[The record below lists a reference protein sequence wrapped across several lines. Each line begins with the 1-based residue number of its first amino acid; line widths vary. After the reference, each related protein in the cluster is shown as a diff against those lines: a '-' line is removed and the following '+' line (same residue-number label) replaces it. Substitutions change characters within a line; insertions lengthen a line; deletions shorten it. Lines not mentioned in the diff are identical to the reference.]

1 MLRFFLAYFNYQAA
15 FLVVT
20 NKLPGYFTKP
30 DKWHLG
36 LKLDVSQ
43 LNRAFVGMS

>member
-1 MLRFFLAYFNYQAA
+1 MLRIFLACSNYQVA

-20 NKLPGYFTKP
+20 NKLPGYFKP